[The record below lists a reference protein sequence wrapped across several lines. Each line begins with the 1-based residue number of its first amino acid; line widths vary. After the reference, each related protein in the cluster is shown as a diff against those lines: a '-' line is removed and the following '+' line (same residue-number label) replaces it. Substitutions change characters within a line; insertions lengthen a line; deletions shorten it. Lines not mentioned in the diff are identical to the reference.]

1 MTCPECRVYPINE
14 KSKHKLCIKCG
25 YEVARVLAK
34 QRRQANKDVLAD
46 RECPSCKKMFPPK
59 YKDHKFCGIECQK
72 TLPNKMRN
80 AAWMTKKRKSF
91 SSKNAVQLRIT
102 RRKSN
107 FNKFETKQNE
117 I

>member
-34 QRRQANKDVLAD
+34 QRRQANKDVLVD
-46 RECPSCKKMFPPK
+46 RECPSCKKMFSPQ
-59 YKDHKFCGIECQK
+59 YKDHKFCGLECQK
-72 TLPNKMRN
+72 ILPIKMKN
-80 AAWMTKKRKSF
+80 AAWMTKKRKSM
-91 SSKNAVQLRIT
+91 SSKNAVNLRIR

-107 FNKFETKQNE
+107 FNKFETRPE
-117 I
+117 